1 MSKKNIFLKIIF
13 FFFFSGILLFAAIAR
28 ADFFSAGSQGQ
39 HFLNLIGEKGYNVS
53 MGGAPSVTIF
63 DLIAKAIN
71 YVLGF
76 VAIIFLGLIIYGGY
90 MWMFA
95 AGDENKVMKAKKI
108 INNAILGA
116 VVLMLSGAIAHEVS
130 NFVSNAM
137 SGSGSSGS
145 YPWSSSVNFK
155 QMLINIINYV
165 LSFLGIV
172 FLGLV
177 IYGGYTWM
185 FSGGDSQKI
194 AKAKKILIN
203 ASIGAIV
210 ILLSFSI
217 VRLVSRLVT

>member
-1 MSKKNIFLKIIF
+1 MGKKNIFLKIIF
-13 FFFFSGILLFAAIAR
+13 FLFFSGILFFTVAAH

-53 MGGAPSVTIF
+53 VAGPPSVSVF

-95 AGDENKVMKAKKI
+95 GGDENKVMKAKKI
-108 INNAILGA
+108 ITNAILGA

-130 NFVSNAM
+130 NFVSSAM
-137 SGSGSSGS
+137 SGGSSGS

-203 ASIGAIV
+203 ASIGAVV

-217 VRLVSRLVT
+217 VRLVARLVT